1 MAERNFPKCVNDDCG
16 RPMRPRGASA
26 EAVPGTV
33 AMGHKGQ
40 CKTCVQPA
48 TRARRPRQARQRH
61 SEDVRVAYTVS
72 GLESF
77 LARRY
82 ARGVLPEA
90 TLSIAYR
97 PAPLADIIALPAP
110 AAEREL
116 VAA

>member
-1 MAERNFPKCVNDDCG
+1 MAERNFPKCVNDECG

-48 TRARRPRQARQRH
+48 TRARRPRQARLRS
-61 SEDVRVAYTVS
+61 SEDVRIAYAVS

-82 ARGVLPEA
+82 ARGVLPEESP
-90 TLSIAYR
+90 SIAFR
-97 PAPLADIIALPAP
+97 PALAVVIALPAA

-116 VAA
+116 IAA